1 VGKCIY
7 PQKQRCLTFFGTT
20 LKLKLTPKR
29 KDNWYSQPHGG
40 EFVIHSLEALVI
52 SSFIITEG

>member
-1 VGKCIY
+1 MHISTETKMSY
-7 PQKQRCLTFFGTT
+7 FFGTT

-29 KDNWYSQPHGG
+29 KDNWSSQPHGG
-40 EFVIHSLEALVI
+40 EFVIRSLEALVI